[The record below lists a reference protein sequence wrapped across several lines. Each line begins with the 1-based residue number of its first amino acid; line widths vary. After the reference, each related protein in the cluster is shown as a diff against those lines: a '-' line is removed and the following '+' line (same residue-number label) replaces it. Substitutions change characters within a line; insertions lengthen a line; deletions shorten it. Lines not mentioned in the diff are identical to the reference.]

1 VTDDQL
7 LGEYLSEV
15 RSLSSTSEAERANWL
30 ALARGGDA
38 TARKRYIES
47 LLLEAATVATGE
59 CPPGMRPL
67 DAIQEAN
74 VVLVDLVDDSQLPDP
89 ATALVEAVRRHLS
102 SITSEGE

>member
-47 LLLEAATVATGE
+47 LLLEAAT
-59 CPPGMRPL
+59 